1 MPMPRRSSG
10 RLPARSGSG
19 SIVTV
24 IDGDRTAAAQ
34 AMPGR
39 EWARTPVAAWLPLA
53 VFVGWWVY
61 SLQFHWRDQEEHR
74 FGFLVVVLVGF
85 LVWDRWDS
93 RPREDAPAPMWK
105 TTAWMLAGFPLV
117 LLAEL
122 YRHALARTPAS
133 ATALSL
139 GTVCFIS
146 ASVLQQWGPRTL
158 RHFRFPLLFALV
170 AVPLPGIVWNPV
182 TLGLKGLVT
191 SINVELLGL
200 WGIPAERQGS
210 VIQLPNCRVGVD
222 EACSGIRNLQS
233 SLMMALF
240 IGDQALRR
248 PGLRSLLVAGAVG
261 WAVVGNIGRS
271 FYLSLTA
278 HRHGAGALEA
288 IHDTAGWSVLVV
300 TLVGLAAMA
309 WVLARWESAGLRAIA
324 RRKKVAP
331 NP

>member
-1 MPMPRRSSG
+1 MIDGERKTGSQAVPG
-10 RLPARSGSG
+10 RSG
-19 SIVTV
+19 
-24 IDGDRTAAAQ
+24 AQ
-34 AMPGR
+34 
-39 EWARTPVAAWLPLA
+39 TPVAAWLPLV

-61 SLQFHWRDQEEHR
+61 SLQFQWRAQEEHR
-74 FGFLVVVLVGF
+74 FGFLVVVLVAF
-85 LVWDRWDS
+85 LVWDRWES
-93 RPREDAPAPMWK
+93 RPRDDAPAPIWK

-122 YRHALARTPAS
+122 YRHALTRSPAS

-139 GTVCFIS
+139 GTVCFIT
-146 ASVLQQWGPRTL
+146 ASVLQNWGPRTL

-170 AVPLPGIVWNPV
+170 AVPLPGVLWNPI

-191 SINVELLGL
+191 AINVELLGL

-222 EACSGIRNLQS
+222 EACSGIRSLQS

-248 PGLRSLLVAGAVG
+248 KGLRVLLVAGAVG

-271 FYLSLTA
+271 LYLSLTA
-278 HRHGAGALEA
+278 HRHGTAALDA
-288 IHDTAGWSVLVV
+288 IHDTAGWSVLAV

-309 WVLARWESAGLRAIA
+309 WILARWESAVSRAGG
-324 RRKKVAP
+324 RRRNVAP
-331 NP
+331 KP

>member
-1 MPMPRRSSG
+1 MPMHRRSSG

-19 SIVTV
+19 SIVPV
-24 IDGDRTAAAQ
+24 IDGDRTTAAQ

-39 EWARTPVAAWLPLA
+39 VGPRTPVAAWLPLA

-93 RPREDAPAPMWK
+93 RPREDAPAPIWK

-222 EACSGIRNLQS
+222 EACSGIRSLQS

-261 WAVVGNIGRS
+261 WAVLGNIGRS

-278 HRHGAGALEA
+278 HRHGTEALDA

-300 TLVGLAAMA
+300 TLFGLAAMA
-309 WVLARWESAGLRAIA
+309 WVLARWESAVSRAGGRRRNIA
-324 RRKKVAP
+324 PKP
-331 NP
+331 